1 MMMYATKKL
10 FLSFHAACA
19 SRRTIS
25 IICKNEAFCL
35 TNFHIRFRQRIKNL
49 SSKSVS
55 SVQNGAVIFAEVPSG
70 YPEAG
75 KHIKYVKNRTIDINS
90 VNTQDGIVTK
100 NLAISIDPYMRGR
113 MRRAGTTS
121 YIEAFELNQPLT
133 NFFVGK
139 IVKSYNNKY
148 KVGQVVYGQGAYEE
162 YTVHSK
168 NQAESLHILSDEQLK
183 LGLSLTTWVGA
194 AGMPGQTAF
203 YGFYHIGEPKKGET
217 IFITGASG
225 AVGQIVGQLAK
236 REGLKV
242 IGSAGTDE
250 KVHWLKKELSFDHAF
265 NYNTANVRAE
275 LAKFDPLNIYFD
287 NVGGEQLEAAI
298 AAAADHA
305 RFIECGMISQFH
317 KSSDVGIRNLILVV
331 RKRLKLQGFIIFD
344 QTKDE
349 NFNRDFYSKVPKWIA
364 NGELKIKEDVTKGL
378 EQAPD
383 AIVGIFKGKNFGKA
397 VVRIADD

>member
-1 MMMYATKKL
+1 MYATKKF
-10 FLSFHAACA
+10 FLSFYSAYA

-25 IICKNEAFCL
+25 ILSKTEALCL
-35 TNFHIRFRQRIKNL
+35 TNFHIPFRQNIKSF
-49 SSKSVS
+49 SSKSIAP
-55 SVQNGAVIFAEVPSG
+55 VQNGAVIFAEVPSG

-75 KHIKYVKNRTIDINS
+75 KHIKYVKNRTININY
-90 VNTQDGIVTK
+90 VNTQGGIVTK
-100 NLAISIDPYMRGR
+100 NLVISIDPYMRGR
-113 MRRAGTTS
+113 MRPAGTKS

-133 NFFVGK
+133 NFFLGK
-139 IVKSYNNKY
+139 VVKSDNNKY
-148 KVGQVVYGQGAYEE
+148 KVGQIVYGQGAYEE

-168 NQAESLHILSDEQLK
+168 DQAESLHILNDEQLK
-183 LGLSLTTWVGA
+183 FGLPLTTWVGA

-203 YGFYHIGEPKKGET
+203 YGFYYIGEPKRGET

-250 KVHWLKKELSFDHAF
+250 KVEWLKKELSFDHSF

-287 NVGGEQLEAAI
+287 NVGGDQLEAAI

-305 RFIECGMISQFH
+305 RFVECGMISQFH
-317 KSSDVGIRNLILVV
+317 KSNDVGIRNLILVV

-349 NFNRDFYSKVPKWIA
+349 NFNREFYSKVPKWIA
-364 NGELKIKEDVTKGL
+364 NGELKVKEDVTKGL
-378 EQAPD
+378 EQAPE